1 MAFEPNEDN
10 LELLQEFIMESLDM
24 VQEAE
29 EMLLELESLA
39 EEEGPEFRDAL
50 DGIFRLFHSI
60 KGASG
65 FLGLGLLTQVTHEA
79 ESYMDLF
86 RSGVGSLNPESIDLL
101 CLTVDLIKEILGVVA
116 RDHSDEPCAG
126 EASSMTTRLRAAIS
140 ELVGSDEVA
149 APAPL
154 PAPESTA
161 FEVDE
166 VDQAEPKAAPTPEP
180 PPTQAMPEPPPTEI
194 AAPEP
199 AGQEEEGV
207 VFFGAPKAKAPPAQA
222 KPQIEEEGGVVFF
235 GAPKAPPAHRHEPA
249 TLPNTEPP
257 TVLAAPEQRF
267 TAQVTV
273 ETPRIVL
280 PLAEQSEAEAK
291 IPRKPES
298 VTPKASESSRKS
310 NDRVTDVTAR
320 VALEKLDSLMN
331 LVGELIIAEAA
342 VTHNTDL
349 QGLHLESFQKSAM
362 HLNRIT
368 RSLQDV
374 AMSMRM
380 VPVRHT
386 FRKQLRVVRDVAREL
401 GKNVELKL
409 EGEETEVDKSVVEAL
424 NDPLV
429 HIIRNAVDHGMEDPE
444 ERLATGKPE
453 QGVVTLTA
461 IHQSGEVWITV
472 QDDGR
477 GLDREKILAKAKER
491 GVAGLDTAQMS
502 DRDVFNLLFAPGFS
516 TATKVTK
523 ISGRGVGLDVARR
536 NIEQLGGRVDIDSI
550 LGEGTT
556 FTLRIPLTLAIIEGM
571 LVRVGTSKYT
581 VPLLNVRETVRVSS
595 DALVTL
601 PSGQEVV
608 HIRDQIFSLVRLH
621 EIHHIQPDSR
631 SIEEGL
637 ILVLESSG
645 ERYCLFVDD
654 VLGQFQTV
662 IKSLGEYLQEIRG
675 ISGCT
680 ILGTGEVSLILDTAE
695 MRRLACIERTKGAG
709 ACARR
714 SVSQAASA

>member
-1 MAFEPNEDN
+1 VVFFGAPKK
-10 LELLQEFIMESLDM
+10 
-24 VQEAE
+24 EAE
-29 EMLLELESLA
+29 LPKIPA
-39 EEEGPEFRDAL
+39 QAVTVEEE
-50 DGIFRLFHSI
+50 
-60 KGASG
+60 
-65 FLGLGLLTQVTHEA
+65 
-79 ESYMDLF
+79 
-86 RSGVGSLNPESIDLL
+86 N
-101 CLTVDLIKEILGVVA
+101 
-116 RDHSDEPCAG
+116 
-126 EASSMTTRLRAAIS
+126 
-140 ELVGSDEVA
+140 
-149 APAPL
+149 
-154 PAPESTA
+154 
-161 FEVDE
+161 
-166 VDQAEPKAAPTPEP
+166 
-180 PPTQAMPEPPPTEI
+180 
-194 AAPEP
+194 
-199 AGQEEEGV
+199 GV
-207 VFFGAPKAKAPPAQA
+207 VFFGAPKKAPAQEPAKAS
-222 KPQIEEEGGVVFF
+222 
-235 GAPKAPPAHRHEPA
+235 PKAPAPAGHKHEPVTVIA
-249 TLPNTEPP
+249 AEPP
-257 TVLAAPEQRF
+257 TILAPPERM
-267 TAQVTV
+267 AVGQVTV
-273 ETPRIVL
+273 ENPRLDIVL
-280 PLAEQSEAEAK
+280 PKPQPDAQDGKTPLKPKSVSPKKSEA
-291 IPRKPES
+291 PR
-298 VTPKASESSRKS
+298 TRSE
-310 NDRVTDVTAR
+310 RVTDVTAR

-444 ERLATGKPE
+444 ERAATNKE
-453 QGVVTLTA
+453 ETGVVTLTA

-477 GLDREKILAKAKER
+477 GLDREKILAKARER
-491 GVAGLDTAQMS
+491 GVVGNEGAQMS

-516 TATKVTK
+516 TAAKVTK

-536 NIEQLGGRVDIDSI
+536 NIEQLGGRVDIDSV

-571 LVRVGTSKYT
+571 LVRVGFSKYT

-595 DALVTL
+595 EALVTL

-631 SIEEGL
+631 NIEEGL

-662 IKSLGEYLQEIRG
+662 IKSLGEYFQDIRG

-680 ILGTGEVSLILDTAE
+680 ILGTGEVSLILDTDE
-695 MRRLACIERTKGAG
+695 MRRLACIERTG
-709 ACARR
+709 
-714 SVSQAASA
+714 SAPSGSMRPSPYPAPA